1 MQIELFYTI
10 RLQTFRF
17 WWFYSLATGSC
28 PFQPT
33 FYIILSES
41 SSPCLTL
48 ASTNALLC
56 CFSFGL
62 LLSPSRPH
70 SCNAPRVFLN
80 NRFLPSSARAQRW
93 TLFLASQTCF
103 HVARWAPVA
112 VDAVPLTS
120 RAVEPVCSDQGQ
132 QALGSHS
139 VPLGSG
145 LFSLRILHNATV
157 VSLSSYR
164 QSSSRV
170 PQDILAQHLPSSPWS
185 HHPQPDGPLTSLSPS
200 SPP

>member
-10 RLQTFRF
+10 RHQTFRF

-80 NRFLPSSARAQRW
+80 NLFLPGSTGAQRL

-139 VPLGSG
+139 VLLCGG
-145 LFSLRILHNATV
+145 LSSLCMLRTV
-157 VSLSSYR
+157 TIVSLSSYR
-164 QSSSRV
+164 QSSSQA
-170 PQDILAQHLPSSPWS
+170 PQDIPAQH
-185 HHPQPDGPLTSLSPS
+185 
-200 SPP
+200 